1 MLVGPCSW
9 LQPNQRAGIQMSF
22 LIQPTALGTKMAT
35 REWKMMHGGADDRA
49 AGYLMRQ
56 ISAPAQADGRCQ
68 CISKSK
74 IYVHHLRAHTPISY
88 LGLSPL

>member
-1 MLVGPCSW
+1 MLFALCSW
-9 LQPNQRAGIQMSF
+9 LQPRIQMSF
-22 LIQPTALGTKMAT
+22 LIHPAVLRMKTAIRK
-35 REWKMMHGGADDRA
+35 WKRTNGGADERTVRDKSQPLLRPK
-49 AGYLMRQ
+49 G
-56 ISAPAQADGRCQ
+56 SCQ